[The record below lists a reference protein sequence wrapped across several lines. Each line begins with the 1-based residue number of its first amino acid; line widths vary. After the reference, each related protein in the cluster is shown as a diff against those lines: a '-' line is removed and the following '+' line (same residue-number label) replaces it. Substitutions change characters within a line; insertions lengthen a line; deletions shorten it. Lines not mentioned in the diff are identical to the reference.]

1 MEAVTCVSIE
11 PAWSFVCPTF
21 QCSQSSITS
30 VLSLY
35 ISHAR
40 LTSVKVAFNFFLPL
54 ISRCIFHRNKRSCI
68 DSGKTQ
74 WQWSWAKWKFNI
86 SSAPLL
92 FNPSTFLSQ
101 STSPAH
107 LFILLLSSTSI
118 GMSALWY
125 GVYSIY
131 APVLCRSHA
140 SLYWKAAFS
149 LANGPCHNGNC
160 RWILCEQLPGSTVR
174 YSGENFLKGMWKDK
188 WMDLVGV
195 HVDWNKCAPL

>member
-101 STSPAH
+101 STSPH
-107 LFILLLSSTSI
+107 TFSFFCSRPLLLGWVPYGTVCTVSTHQHCAEVTLRFI
-118 GMSALWY
+118 EK
-125 GVYSIY
+125 
-131 APVLCRSHA
+131 PP
-140 SLYWKAAFS
+140 SLSRMGRATTEIAGEFFVNSCLDPRFGIRARTFWRA
-149 LANGPCHNGNC
+149 
-160 RWILCEQLPGSTVR
+160 CERINEWT
-174 YSGENFLKGMWKDK
+174 W
-188 WMDLVGV
+188 
-195 HVDWNKCAPL
+195 